1 MLADK
6 ILKGSELPSKTLCF
20 TFDDGPGKSSSKNFG
35 PKTLEVAKY
44 LQEEGIVATFFMVG
58 KFVKSYPEVVR
69 EVKNL
74 GHIIGS
80 HTYSHPDMN
89 KEFNKGK
96 NLVSELKKTENLL
109 KEFVDD
115 NTLYFRPPFG
125 RWNIP
130 LSEQINK
137 ELSTNLNYCGPIGW
151 QIDGSD
157 WYFWSS
163 SDKDRVTKCAENY
176 LKLIKSEGKG
186 IILMHDSS
194 ANRNFIWA
202 FIRQRYNQS
211 LELLKIV
218 VPELKKEGY
227 SFVSLKDIQFNY

>member
-1 MLADK
+1 MLANK
-6 ILKGSELPSKTLCF
+6 ILTGSQLPEKTLCF
-20 TFDDGPGKSSSKNFG
+20 TFDDGPGKSSSKNIG
-35 PKTLEVAKY
+35 PHTLEVAKY
-44 LQEEGIVATFFMVG
+44 LKEEGIIATFFMVG
-58 KFVKSYPEVVR
+58 KFIKSYPEIVR
-69 EVKNL
+69 EVKDL

-96 NLVSELKKTENLL
+96 NMVVELKKTENLL

-115 NTLYFRPPFG
+115 NTIYFRPPFG

-130 LSEQINK
+130 LSEQLNK
-137 ELSTNLNYCGPIGW
+137 ELSTNLTYCGPIGW
-151 QIDGSD
+151 HIDGSD
-157 WYFWSS
+157 WYYWSS
-163 SDKDRVTKCAENY
+163 RDKDRAIKCAANY
-176 LKLIKSEGKG
+176 LKLIQSEGRG

-211 LELLKIV
+211 LELLKII

-227 SFVSLKDIQFNY
+227 SFVSLNDIQFDH